1 MNKTKKGQPMY
12 TDYSQLLSAIDEIQ
26 NFDNILHN
34 ENFGVV
40 YNREQDTFWYTDTN
54 EIYQIDLIAL
64 FSPYN
69 ENILPPDD
77 ITTLFQCDWSGV
89 YVDSNGISQYVWF
102 RKRNTQNLPTQ

>member
-1 MNKTKKGQPMY
+1 MY

-77 ITTLFQCDWSGV
+77 ITTLFQSDWSGV